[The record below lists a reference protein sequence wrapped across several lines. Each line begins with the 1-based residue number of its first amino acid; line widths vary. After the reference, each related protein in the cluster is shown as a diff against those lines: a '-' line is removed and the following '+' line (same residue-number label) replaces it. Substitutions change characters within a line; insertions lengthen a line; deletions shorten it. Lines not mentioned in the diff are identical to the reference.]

1 MNKKSWI
8 VLIGLA
14 LLLPASFFIFSPV
27 DDVSARSLSASPE
40 QIATSSEHHA
50 ALETVTFDV
59 PSMTC
64 ASCPFIV
71 TKTLQSVPGVTE
83 ATADFDTKTATV
95 VFDKE
100 KTNISALLDALK
112 NRGYPSSVRE
122 SS

>member
-1 MNKKSWI
+1 MDKI
-8 VLIGLA
+8 PGLILIGLA
-14 LLLPASFFIFSPV
+14 VFLYGGFSVLSPV
-27 DDVSARSLSASPE
+27 DDVSARSLSASAKQLAESPE
-40 QIATSSEHHA
+40 RDA

-64 ASCPFIV
+64 ASCPYIV

-95 VFDKE
+95 VFDKD
-100 KTNISALLDALK
+100 KTNITALLDALK
-112 NRGYPSSVRE
+112 NSGYPSSVRD

>member
-1 MNKKSWI
+1 MNIKPWL

-14 LLLPASFFIFSPV
+14 VLLSGGSSIFAPV
-27 DDVSARSLSASPE
+27 DDVFAGSLSASPE
-40 QIATSSEHHA
+40 QIAASPELHA
-50 ALETVTFDV
+50 ALETVTLDV

-71 TKTLQSVPGVTE
+71 TKTLQGVPGVTE
-83 ATADFDTKTATV
+83 ATADFDSKTARV
-95 VFDKE
+95 VFDE
-100 KTNISALLDALK
+100 DKTNITALLEALK